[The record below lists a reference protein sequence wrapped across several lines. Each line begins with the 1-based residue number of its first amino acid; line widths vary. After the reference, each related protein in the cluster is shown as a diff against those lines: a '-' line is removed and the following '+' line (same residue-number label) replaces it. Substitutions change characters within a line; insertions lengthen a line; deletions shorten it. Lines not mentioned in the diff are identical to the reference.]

1 MPTKRKTKQ
10 LRKKKP
16 APKGRARRSSAK
28 DPIRSGTLR
37 SALDPTRTREFQ
49 ESGPETEAPETGA
62 SAGDLEGLETDDNED
77 FESVAELVSEGQDL
91 EAEELESIEKAP
103 NADQGD
109 LKPRKV
115 PSGTKPGKFSD
126 RNRL

>member
-1 MPTKRKTKQ
+1 MPTKRKSKP

-16 APKGRARRSSAK
+16 DVKNRARKSAQK
-28 DPIRSGTLR
+28 DSIRSGSLR
-37 SALDPTRTREFQ
+37 STLDPTRTREFA
-49 ESGPETEAPETGA
+49 EAEPETEAPQTGA
-62 SAGDLEGLETDDNED
+62 SAGDLEGLETDENED
-77 FESVAELVSEGQDL
+77 FESVAELVNEGQDW

-115 PSGTKPGKFSD
+115 PSGTKPGKYSD